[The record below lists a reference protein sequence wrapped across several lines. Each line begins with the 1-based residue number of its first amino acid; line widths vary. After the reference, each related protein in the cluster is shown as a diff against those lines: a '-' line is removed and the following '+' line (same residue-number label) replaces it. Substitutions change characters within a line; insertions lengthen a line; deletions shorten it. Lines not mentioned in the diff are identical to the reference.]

1 MSFKKISKVAGA
13 LSAAA
18 ALAFT
23 AAPSASAA
31 SGNQLQNQNG
41 VCLGSQNGAND
52 THAIVWGCNG
62 NPDQTWH
69 AVFKGYD
76 YTIVNGNG
84 QCLGVNSGGQAMV
97 WDCNGNLDQQWGVR
111 AGSNGWNALVN
122 ANDGTCLGTQG
133 GLSAPGTY
141 AITWGCNGN
150 PDQQWSSL

>member
-69 AVFKGYD
+69 GVYVGGAIN
-76 YTIVNGNG
+76 IVNGNG
-84 QCLGVNSGGQAMV
+84 QCLGVNDSDQAMV
-97 WDCNGNLDQQWGVR
+97 WDCNGNSDQRWTWGP
-111 AGSNGWNALVN
+111 ANAWGTVIN
-122 ANDGTCLGTQG
+122 ANGACLGTQG
-133 GLSAPGTY
+133 GVSAPGTY
-141 AITWGCNGN
+141 AIIWGCNGN
-150 PDQQWSSL
+150 PDQEWG